1 MRKLLVGLVALT
13 FVAAACANDDNAG
26 EGSTPSAS
34 ETSSESPS
42 VVATAETCA
51 ADASFTTTGSFTV
64 GTDNPAY
71 PPYFQ
76 GGSEK
81 ASDWEFNDPNN
92 GEGFESAVAYAVAE
106 RLGFSA
112 DQVSWTMV
120 PFAQSYAP
128 GAKAFDVDI
137 NQISYKPARA
147 QAVDFSESYYDVNQ
161 ALIGIKGTPITGAT
175 SIADLKDYDLATQLG
190 TTSYDYIQNVIQP
203 TQQPGVYQKLSD
215 AVAAINA
222 GQVDG
227 LVVDYPTALYM
238 ADPFVQQVKKSVVVG
253 YFPNPEG
260 STPEYFGTVLPK
272 DSSLTPCVNLAIEE
286 LKADGTLDSIT
297 KEWLS
302 DKTNVG
308 TVPEFTT

>member
-13 FVAAACANDDNAG
+13 FVAAACANEDNSGA
-26 EGSTPSAS
+26 GSTPSVS

-42 VVATAETCA
+42 VVATAATCA
-51 ADASFTTTGSFTV
+51 ADATFITAGTFTV

-112 DQVSWTMV
+112 EQVSWTMV
-120 PFAQSYAP
+120 PFVQSYAP

-175 SIADLKDYDLATQLG
+175 SIADLKDYALATQLG
-190 TTSYDYIQNVIQP
+190 TTSFDYIQNVIQP
-203 TQQPGVYQKLSD
+203 TQDAGVYQKLSD

-253 YFPNPEG
+253 QFANPEG
-260 STPEYFGTVLPK
+260 STPEYFGMVLAKGSP
-272 DSSLTPCVNLAIEE
+272 LTACVNMAIDE
-286 LKADGTLDSIT
+286 LKADGTLDAIT

>member
-1 MRKLLVGLVALT
+1 MRKFLVGLVALT
-13 FVAAACANDDNAG
+13 FVGVACASSDNTGA
-26 EGSTPSAS
+26 SSAPTAS
-34 ETSSESPS
+34 ETTSESPS
-42 VVATAETCA
+42 APATAASCA
-51 ADASFTTTGSFTV
+51 AGATFTTSRTFTV

-76 GGSEK
+76 GGTEK
-81 ASDWEFNDPNN
+81 GSDWKFNDPNN
-92 GEGFESAVAYAVAE
+92 GQGFESAVAFAVADK
-106 RLGFSA
+106 LGFSA
-112 DQVSWTMV
+112 DQVSWAVV

-128 GAKAFDVDI
+128 GPKPFDVDI

-147 QAVDFSESYYDVNQ
+147 EAVDFSESYYDVNQ
-161 ALIGIKGTPITGAT
+161 ALIGIKGTPITSAT
-175 SIADLKDYDLATQLG
+175 SIADLKDYVLATQLG

-203 TQQPGVYQKLSD
+203 TQQAGVYQKLSD

-227 LVVDYPTALYM
+227 LVVDYPTAVYM
-238 ADPFVQQVKKSVVVG
+238 ADPYVQQVKKSVVVG
-253 YFPNPEG
+253 QFPNPEG
-260 STPEYFGTVLPK
+260 STPEYFGMVLAK
-272 DSSLTPCVNLAIEE
+272 DSSLTACVNLAIEE
-286 LKADGTLDSIT
+286 LKTDGTLAAIT